1 MIEITIDKKVY
12 SDSCISKTVYALSD
26 IYTISRRIEG
36 DIEILSINPKSDSVI
51 TSDINIIV
59 WDKLNDYKLRDIIE
73 VETHDIR
80 MILYAK
86 AFGDFDVSE
95 NDI

>member
-1 MIEITIDKKVY
+1 MEISIDKNTY
-12 SDSCISKTVYALSD
+12 SDACISKTVYALSD
-26 IYTISRRIEG
+26 NYTISRKAEG
-36 DIEILSINPKSDSVI
+36 DIEILSITLKPWTNKTADVNSL
-51 TSDINIIV
+51 V

-73 VETHDIR
+73 GETHDIR
-80 MILYAK
+80 IILYAK